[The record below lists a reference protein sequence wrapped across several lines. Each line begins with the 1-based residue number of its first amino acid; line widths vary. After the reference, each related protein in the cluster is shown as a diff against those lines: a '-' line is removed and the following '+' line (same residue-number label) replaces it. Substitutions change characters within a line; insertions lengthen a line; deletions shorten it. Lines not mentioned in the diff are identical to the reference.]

1 MACRSRKPG
10 EAAREKLLKKLDE
23 EIEHRGKRATSEQRM
38 KYQTFRETLQLDI
51 VPLEL
56 SLSSSVLDFSDVV
69 QQQYIISG
77 VTLVFTELCAR
88 YPYVSHLIFNAGNA
102 PWIGIDWLAATF
114 AVITNL
120 VKAVT
125 YPRFK
130 LQQVGLLSE
139 EGLGYTWMCNV
150 FGHFI
155 LVRLLYYIQRIH
167 SLIARQARRLQPVL
181 EKSPWP
187 ARVLWTTSIDIEED
201 LALFDFDDW
210 QLVKTKRP
218 YETSKYQISLV
229 AKTLDIA
236 SASSGKP
243 VRHFVTHPG
252 VTGTNIM
259 SEYLGAVREFLM
271 ILAFYIVCRLSVLVH
286 SIY

>member
-1 MACRSRKPG
+1 MACRSKKPG
-10 EAAREKLLKKLDE
+10 EDAREKLLKKLDE
-23 EIEHRGKRATSEQRM
+23 EIEQRCKKATSEQRV
-38 KYQTFRETLQLDI
+38 KYRKFRETVQLD
-51 VPLEL
+51 VLPLEL
-56 SLSSSVLDFSDVV
+56 SLSSSVLDFCDMV
-69 QQQYIISG
+69 QQRHVISC
-77 VTLVFTELCAR
+77 VTLLFTDLRAR

-120 VKAVT
+120 MNAVT

-150 FGHFI
+150 FGHFT
-155 LVRLLYYIQRIH
+155 LVRLLFYIQLIH

-187 ARVLWTTSIDIEED
+187 ARVLWTTSIDVEED
-201 LALFDFDDW
+201 LASFDFDDW

-236 SASSGKP
+236 SASSGNP

-259 SEYLGAVREFLM
+259 SEYLGHVRHFLM
-271 ILAFYIVCRLSVLVH
+271 ILAFYIVCRLSVPTH